1 MKTILVF
8 DPRISGHH
16 LEYLAHLWRI
26 CENKTDCCYFFLVPH
41 SFAEKQDMIGLS
53 YCKTIKIVFLSEDEC
68 AKCNTGSVLKKA
80 WYVSKT
86 ISRYVTRL
94 SVSDVFLVSIMDCL
108 PFLPFLLRSKIQVS
122 GIVYGIYLYTWR
134 VSSFVRKVEDIV
146 KYQLFARSR
155 VFRTVFILNDAA
167 SARKLNALYHTDK
180 FTYLVDPY
188 LPVTCNNMTS
198 IRKEFGIANDT
209 KLFIHFGSLGIRKGT
224 MIVLDSLDL
233 LTKEDIRK
241 FAFILAGRVPN
252 EIKEMFYLR
261 IDEIKKKGVQL
272 YINDSF
278 CEYSF
283 LGALCSECDAILVPY
298 LDTARSSGIIGYA
311 SQFKK
316 PVIAPAS
323 GLIGRLVKSYKLG
336 YLIPSLAPSCL
347 CEAYR
352 TFDEKSFDAVSSS
365 RYSVSHNVEAF
376 SKTIRESF

>member
-1 MKTILVF
+1 MKTVLIF

-26 CENKTDCCYFFLVPH
+26 CENIEDSRYFFLVPS
-41 SFAEKQDMIGLS
+41 SFEEKKDMIGLS
-53 YCKTIKIVFLSEDEC
+53 YCKTIKIIFLSEDEC
-68 AKCNTGSVLKKA
+68 TKCNTGSILNKA
-80 WYVSKT
+80 WYVST
-86 ISRYVTRL
+86 IISKYVTQL
-94 SVSDVFLVSIMDCL
+94 SVSEVFLISIIDCL
-108 PFLPFLLRSKIQVS
+108 PFLPFLLRRSIQVS
-122 GIVYGIYLYTWR
+122 GIVYGIYLYNWR
-134 VSSFVRKVEDIV
+134 LSSFVRKVEDVV

-155 VFRTVFILNDAA
+155 VFKKVFILNDAA
-167 SARKLNALYHTDK
+167 STRKLNALYHTDK

-188 LPVTCNNMTS
+188 LPLTCNYRTS
-198 IRKEFGIANDT
+198 IRKEFGIADDT

-224 MIVLDSLDL
+224 MIILDSLNL
-233 LTKEDIRK
+233 LSDVDTRK
-241 FAFILAGRVPN
+241 YAFILAGRVPN
-252 EIKEMFYLR
+252 EIKESFYSK

-298 LDTARSSGIIGYA
+298 LDTTRSSGIIGYA
-311 SQFKK
+311 SQFQK

-336 YLIPSLAPSCL
+336 YLIPSLAPNCL

-352 TFDEKSFDAVSSS
+352 SFDKKSFDVMSSS
-365 RYSVSHNVEAF
+365 MYSSSHNVEEF
-376 SKTIRESF
+376 SKVIRELF